1 MALPGVRTLD
11 TESRHPDVT
20 ANMHSDD
27 LAASPPTSPSLCPR
41 FALPL
46 LGGGWV
52 GWVVGMNSIV
62 NTYKFTPTLSCGQ
75 HQCQQDFLFNALLF
89 TAFVGKRSS
98 VT

>member
-27 LAASPPTSPSLCPR
+27 RAASPPPSQSLCPR

-46 LGGGWV
+46 LGG

-62 NTYKFTPTLSCGQ
+62 NTYKFTPTLSRGQ

-89 TAFVGKRSS
+89 TAFVCKRSS

>member
-20 ANMHSDD
+20 ANMHFND
-27 LAASPPTSPSLCPR
+27 LAASPPSSQSLCPR

-52 GWVVGMNSIV
+52 VGMNSIL

-89 TAFVGKRSS
+89 TAFVCKRSS

>member
-27 LAASPPTSPSLCPR
+27 LAASPPPSQSLCPR

-52 GWVVGMNSIV
+52 VGMNRIV

-89 TAFVGKRSS
+89 TAFVCKRSS